1 VPYGFLIHK
10 QVNMSNNVSRRTF
23 TLAAAGA
30 AAAFGLAKPVTFF
43 DVAHAQ
49 SPPAGQGVKSFKI
62 GDVQMSM
69 LYDGSV
75 DRPNAAGFVR
85 NASVDDV
92 KSALKAAALPE
103 GNIPNLF
110 TIPLARIGSRTIL
123 FDGGTGGQVGA
134 GSGLLG
140 TNLKAAGLDAAAIDT
155 VLVSHFHP
163 DHILGLMDKDTNA
176 PAFPN
181 AELVMPEV
189 EYTWWTDANV
199 FTRLPEA
206 RHGLAKRIQAVFP
219 GWKDKGRIKLI
230 GDNVEVAPG
239 IRSISAPGHTP
250 GHTAWLIGSGAAQ
263 LIVLADTVTF
273 NPLFLR
279 NPGWQP
285 AFDGDGA
292 VAEASRRKLIER
304 AIADKAMIAAY
315 HFTFPAAGTLAKDG
329 AGYAF
334 SPVA

>member
-1 VPYGFLIHK
+1 ML
-10 QVNMSNNVSRRTF
+10 NLSRRKF
-23 TLAAAGA
+23 TLTAASA
-30 AAAFGLAKPVTFF
+30 AAAFGLSKPVTFI

-49 SPPAGQGVKSFKI
+49 APAAGAGVKTFNV

-92 KSALKAAALPE
+92 KGALKAAALPE

-110 TIPLARIGSRTIL
+110 TIPLARVGGRNIL
-123 FDGGTGGQVGA
+123 FDGGTGGQVGP
-134 GSGLLG
+134 GTGLLAA
-140 TNLKAAGLDAAAIDT
+140 NLKAVGLDAAAINT

-163 DHILGLMDKDTNA
+163 DHIFGLMEKDTNA

-181 AELVMPEV
+181 AEIVMPEA
-189 EYTWWTDANV
+189 EYAWWTDAGV
-199 FTRLPEA
+199 FTKLPEA

-219 GWKDKGRIKLI
+219 GWKDKGRIKLV
-230 GDNVEVAPG
+230 GDNAEVAPG
-239 IRSISAPGHTP
+239 IRSINAPGHTP
-250 GHTAWLIGSGAAQ
+250 GHMAWQISSGNAQ

-273 NPLFLR
+273 NPVFLR

-285 AFDGDGA
+285 AFDADGA
-292 VAEASRRKLIER
+292 VAEASRRKLIDR
-304 AIADKAMIAAY
+304 AIADKAMITAY

-329 AGYAF
+329 GGYVF
-334 SPVA
+334 NPVA